1 LPHRSSSRSEL
12 AFFVVSLQVKPG
24 HRDAFLAAIA
34 ENATRSFTDEPGCR
48 YFDVTVDT
56 ADDHHFVFYE
66 LYADRAAIEAHR
78 AAPHFALWRQA
89 AAEHV
94 VPGSQVN
101 TITEQLLHHSAG
113 SPLRRTERPAMTQTT
128 NTPTIATVDPATG
141 EVIAEYAAFDDARVE
156 SAIATAYAAAAS
168 WAATPL
174 PKRLELLHALAEALR
189 AGRDEYAALMSREMG
204 KPITEA
210 AGEVE
215 KSAVTADYYVANAV
229 RILADEHVEIDP
241 GPDSAVRAW
250 VGYEPLGVV
259 YAVMPWNFPFWQVM
273 RSAIP
278 TLAAGNAVLLKHSP
292 NVTGSALAI
301 QEVIERAGFPQGLLT
316 TLVVAEPDV
325 PAVSERII
333 ADDRVAAITLTG
345 SNRAGA
351 AVGAAA
357 GRAVKKAVLELGGS
371 DPFIVLDVQVERS
384 VAQGATLLAGG
395 HPVDGPG
402 TYYQPTVLG
411 DTRPGIAALDEETF
425 GPVAAIA
432 SAGRDA
438 ELAELA
444 NASEYGLGL
453 SIWTADIDRA
463 VGLARSIT
471 SGAVFVNAVVA
482 SDPRLPFGGTKRSG
496 HGRELATAGIREFTT
511 IRTYWTTTSAIDR
524 VEPDTRGE

>member
-1 LPHRSSSRSEL
+1 
-12 AFFVVSLQVKPG
+12 
-24 HRDAFLAAIA
+24 
-34 ENATRSFTDEPGCR
+34 
-48 YFDVTVDT
+48 
-56 ADDHHFVFYE
+56 
-66 LYADRAAIEAHR
+66 
-78 AAPHFALWRQA
+78 
-89 AAEHV
+89 
-94 VPGSQVN
+94 
-101 TITEQLLHHSAG
+101 
-113 SPLRRTERPAMTQTT
+113 MTQIIT
-128 NTPTIATVDPATG
+128 TVDPRTG
-141 EVIAEYAAFDDARVE
+141 AVLAEYPAFDDAAVE
-156 SAIATAYAAAAS
+156 SAIAAAHAAWLS

-174 PKRLELLHALAEALR
+174 SKRLELLRGLAETLR
-189 AGRDEYAALMSREMG
+189 AGREEYAGLMTAEMG

-215 KSAVTADYYVANAV
+215 KSAVTADYYVAHAPS
-229 RILADEHVEIDP
+229 ILADEPVPIDNID
-241 GPDSAVRAW
+241 GVQAW

-273 RSAIP
+273 RFAIP

-301 QEVIERAGFPQGLLT
+301 QQLVERAGFPPGLLA

-333 ADDRVAAITLTG
+333 ADQRVAAVTLTG

-371 DPFIVLDVQVERS
+371 DPFIVLDDADLHAASTAAVKARFHNSGQSCVCAKRFLVADTVAAEFTRLFVQKTQQLNVGDPADPAVQVGPMARADLRDQLHAQVQRS
-384 VAQGATLLAGG
+384 IQQGATLLTGG
-395 HPVDGPG
+395 QPVEGPG
-402 TYYQPTVLG
+402 TWYAPTVLA
-411 DTRPGIAALDEETF
+411 DTKPGVTAFDEETF

-432 SAGRDA
+432 TAATDA
-438 ELAELA
+438 ELAALA
-444 NASEYGLGL
+444 NASDYGLGL
-453 SIWTADIDRA
+453 SIWSTDPQRA
-463 VGLARSIT
+463 IRLARSIS

-511 IRTYWTTTSAIDR
+511 IRTYWITTPT
-524 VEPDTRGE
+524 GQ

>member
-1 LPHRSSSRSEL
+1 M
-12 AFFVVSLQVKPG
+12 
-24 HRDAFLAAIA
+24 
-34 ENATRSFTDEPGCR
+34 TT
-48 YFDVTVDT
+48 
-56 ADDHHFVFYE
+56 
-66 LYADRAAIEAHR
+66 
-78 AAPHFALWRQA
+78 
-89 AAEHV
+89 
-94 VPGSQVN
+94 
-101 TITEQLLHHSAG
+101 TIT
-113 SPLRRTERPAMTQTT
+113 
-128 NTPTIATVDPATG
+128 TVDPTSG
-141 EVIAEYAAFDDARVE
+141 EVLAEYPAFDDAQIE
-156 SAIATAYAAAAS
+156 AAIAGAHTAQQS

-174 PKRLELLHALAEALR
+174 SKRLELLRALAETLR
-189 AGRDEYAALMSREMG
+189 AGCDEYAALMTREMG

-215 KSAVTADYYVANAV
+215 KSAVTADYYVAHAPS
-229 RILADEHVEIDP
+229 ILADEHVDID
-241 GPDSAVRAW
+241 GVDAW

-259 YAVMPWNFPFWQVM
+259 YSVMPWNFPFWQVM
-273 RSAIP
+273 RFAVP

-301 QEVIERAGFPQGLLT
+301 QQVVERAGFPPGLLT

-371 DPFIVLDVQVERS
+371 DPFIVLDDADLDAAATAAVNARFHNSGQSCVCAKRFLVADVVAEEFTRLFVEKTRGLTVGDPTDPATQVGPMARADLRDQLHDQVERS

-395 HPVDGPG
+395 HPVEGPG
-402 TYYQPTVLG
+402 TWYQPTVLAN
-411 DTRPGIAALDEETF
+411 TRPGVAAFDEETF

-432 SAGRDA
+432 TGSTDA
-438 ELAELA
+438 ELAALA
-444 NASEYGLGL
+444 NSSEYGLGL
-453 SIWTADIDRA
+453 SIWSGDPQRA
-463 VGLARSIT
+463 VALARSIS

-496 HGRELATAGIREFTT
+496 HGRELAAAGIREFTT
-511 IRTYWTTTSAIDR
+511 IRTYWVTAPTGGAQ
-524 VEPDTRGE
+524 PDTRGD

>member
-1 LPHRSSSRSEL
+1 MSTS
-12 AFFVVSLQVKPG
+12 
-24 HRDAFLAAIA
+24 
-34 ENATRSFTDEPGCR
+34 
-48 YFDVTVDT
+48 
-56 ADDHHFVFYE
+56 
-66 LYADRAAIEAHR
+66 
-78 AAPHFALWRQA
+78 
-89 AAEHV
+89 
-94 VPGSQVN
+94 
-101 TITEQLLHHSAG
+101 TIT
-113 SPLRRTERPAMTQTT
+113 
-128 NTPTIATVDPATG
+128 TVDPRTG
-141 EVIAEYAAFDDARVE
+141 EVIAEYPTFDGAQVE
-156 SAIATAYAAAAS
+156 SAIATAHAAATS

-174 PKRLELLHALAEALR
+174 PKRLELLRALAETLR
-189 AGRDEYAALMSREMG
+189 AGRDEYAALMTREMG

-215 KSAVTADYYVANAV
+215 KSAVTADYYVANAT
-229 RILADEHVEIDP
+229 RILADEHVEID
-241 GPDSAVRAW
+241 GVRAW

-273 RSAIP
+273 RFAIP

-301 QEVIERAGFPQGLLT
+301 QQVVERAGFPQGLLT

-333 ADDRVAAITLTG
+333 ADDRVSAITLTG

-371 DPFIVLDVQVERS
+371 DPFIVLDDADLDAAATAAVKARFHNSGQSCVCAKRFLVADAVADEFTRLFVEKTRALRVGDPTDPATQVGPMARADLRDQLHDQVERS

-395 HPVDGPG
+395 HRVDGPG

-411 DTRPGIAALDEETF
+411 DARPGIAAFDEETF

-432 SAGRDA
+432 SAGTDA

-453 SIWTADIDRA
+453 SIWTADVDRA
-463 VGLARSIT
+463 VRLARSIT

-511 IRTYWTTTSAIDR
+511 IRTYWITTSATDR

>member
-1 LPHRSSSRSEL
+1 
-12 AFFVVSLQVKPG
+12 
-24 HRDAFLAAIA
+24 
-34 ENATRSFTDEPGCR
+34 
-48 YFDVTVDT
+48 
-56 ADDHHFVFYE
+56 
-66 LYADRAAIEAHR
+66 
-78 AAPHFALWRQA
+78 
-89 AAEHV
+89 
-94 VPGSQVN
+94 
-101 TITEQLLHHSAG
+101 
-113 SPLRRTERPAMTQTT
+113 MTQTT
-128 NTPTIATVDPATG
+128 NTPTIATADPATG

-156 SAIATAYAAAAS
+156 SAIATAHAAAAS

-174 PKRLELLHALAEALR
+174 PKRLQLLRALAEGLR
-189 AGRDEYAALMSREMG
+189 AGRDEYAALMTREMG

-273 RSAIP
+273 RFAIP

-301 QEVIERAGFPQGLLT
+301 QQLTERAGFPQGLLT

-371 DPFIVLDVQVERS
+371 DPFIVLDDADLAAAATAAVKARFHNSGQSCVCAKRFLVADAVADEFTRLFVEKTRALRVGDPTDSATQVGPMARADLRDQLHDQVERS

-395 HPVDGPG
+395 HRVDGPG

-411 DTRPGIAALDEETF
+411 DTRPGIAAFDEETF

-432 SAGRDA
+432 SAGTDA
-438 ELAELA
+438 GLAELA

-463 VGLARSIT
+463 VRLARSIT

-511 IRTYWTTTSAIDR
+511 IRTYWIAMSATDR
-524 VEPDTRGE
+524 VEPDARGE